1 MGIHM
6 NVTNT
11 LSRLKRYSEELGLDL
26 TKKED
31 RFKWF
36 IASLLFAKRI
46 SADIAKRTFK
56 EFVRRDLVSSHK
68 ILKAGWDT
76 LVEALD
82 SGGYVRYDFSTA
94 INILETVKKLVNEY
108 GGDIDKIHEDAK
120 DPKDLEKRIMEFR
133 GFGPVAVNIFL
144 RELRGIWEKADPRP
158 SRLALKVADKLR
170 ISNVKEFES
179 KLVRVYLEYC
189 KRKKCDTCPVRK
201 YCTKPL
207 K

>member
-1 MGIHM
+1 M